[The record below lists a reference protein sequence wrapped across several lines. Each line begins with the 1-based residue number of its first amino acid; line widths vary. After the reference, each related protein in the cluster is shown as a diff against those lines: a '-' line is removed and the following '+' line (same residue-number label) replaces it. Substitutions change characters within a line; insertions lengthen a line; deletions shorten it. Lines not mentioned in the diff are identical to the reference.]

1 MLKPATCCCAALAF
15 YATSCAMNQP
25 ERPEDQANKIRQHR
39 VAPAEDLEETNRT
52 KLGSPLPAS
61 ANESTWKF

>member
-1 MLKPATCCCAALAF
+1 
-15 YATSCAMNQP
+15 MNQP